1 MSKSVVYK
9 HYQRALAQWPKDILR
24 PDVSFQTAMQR
35 RIDRRIASS
44 TENSQAKVIANDALT
59 TVPTPARFDE
69 KAEMEQANVLYSFL
83 ENRYTKKYPL
93 SEHLMKPQSYP
104 QYYDNLVKELDE
116 APTRSWLQR
125 QINKWKGSLRMT

>member
-24 PDVSFQTAMQR
+24 PDVSFQNAMQR
-35 RIDRRIASS
+35 RIDRRTTPSEGNREAS
-44 TENSQAKVIANDALT
+44 VIANAALT
-59 TVPTPARFDE
+59 TVPHPARFDE
-69 KAEMEQANVLYSFL
+69 KLELEQVNVLYSFL

-93 SEHLMKPQSYP
+93 SEHLMKPQSNP
-104 QYYDNLVKELDE
+104 KYYDNLITELEE
-116 APTRSWLQR
+116 APTRSWFQR

>member
-9 HYQRALAQWPKDILR
+9 HYQRALARWPKDILR
-24 PDVSFQTAMQR
+24 PDVSFQNAMQQ
-35 RIDRRIASS
+35 RIDRRTTPS
-44 TENSQAKVIANDALT
+44 TEHREAKVIANGALT

-69 KAEMEQANVLYSFL
+69 KAEMEQVNVLYSFL

-93 SEHLMKPQSYP
+93 SEHLMKPQSHP
-104 QYYDNLVKELDE
+104 QYYDNLIKELEE
-116 APTRSWLQR
+116 APTRSWFQR